1 MSAYPSTT
9 PLPITPFVDVEAT
22 INGYRWNF
30 TPGSARV
37 LTWSVSGSQWNHPV
51 LQSAET
57 QEDFKTLFSFVS
69 YYIDARFQFLGH
81 FESSAGR
88 TGYQA
93 AQAAG
98 SNLNI
103 SMAYD
108 GQSSSGQMVRDGMF
122 TNAAQTAFCLF
133 PSQANDGGPYRG
145 AAGDTWLNW
154 NNPFIRSL
162 DYEVGSEGFALLLHE
177 VLHGLGLKHPHDDG
191 GTGRPTYADLDMP
204 FADRQWISVMSYD
217 RLETGGDG
225 AYDGSMPI
233 APMIMDVIALQ
244 CLYGESSGSAGDS
257 SHDLSLYLGEYYNT
271 LWDSSGADTLDAT
284 QLPFGVLIDLGS
296 SEASNGIRNHN
307 VGFITT
313 AADALGLATFGYNP
327 TRWTW
332 LWGEYENFNGSGQ
345 ADTVIGNGLDNR
357 IVGGAG
363 ADMLDGAGG
372 NDSLRGGTGIDTAI
386 FQSARAGY
394 AVQRSGADWRVRDL
408 GGAEGE
414 DTLVEVERADFLDR
428 AIALDTQPGGHA
440 HSAALALRALAGTR
454 YLQDPA
460 AAGQVLGL
468 FDAGRSMNE
477 VVASIVAGGAFLQ
490 LAGSRSNTDFVELVY
505 RNVVGLAPTPDALG
519 FYVGLLDSGQATQV
533 ALGALAAVADINASS
548 IDIVGVVQNGLTYF
562 PAEGG

>member
-1 MSAYPSTT
+1 MSAYPSAT
-9 PLPITPFVDVEAT
+9 PLPITPLIDVEAT

-37 LTWSVSGSQWNHPV
+37 LNWSVSGSQWNHPV

-69 YYIDARFQFLGH
+69 YYIDARFQFLGY
-81 FESSAGR
+81 FESGVSHL
-88 TGYQA
+88 GYEV

-108 GQSSSGQMVRDGMF
+108 GTTSSGQPVRDGMF

-133 PSQANDGGPYRG
+133 PSQASDYGPYRG

-177 VLHGLGLKHPHDDG
+177 VLHGLGLKHPHDSG

-244 CLYGESSGSAGDS
+244 YLYGESSGSAGDTG
-257 SHDLSLYLGEYYNT
+257 HDLSLYLGEFYNT
-271 LWDSSGADTLDAT
+271 LWDSSGADTLDAAK
-284 QLPFGVLIDLGS
+284 LSFGVLADMGS
-296 SEASNGIRNHN
+296 SEATNGIRNHN

-313 AADALGLATFGYNP
+313 AADAVGLAVFGFNP
-327 TRWTW
+327 SRWTW
-332 LWGEYENFNGSGQ
+332 LWGEYENFIGSAH

-357 IVGGAG
+357 IDGGAG
-363 ADMLDGAGG
+363 ADLLDGAGG
-372 NDSLRGGTGIDTAI
+372 NDSLRGGAGIDTAV
-386 FQSARAGY
+386 FLSTRAGY
-394 AVQRSGADWRVRDL
+394 TVQRSGADWRVRDIS
-408 GGAEGE
+408 GAEGE
-414 DTLVEVERADFLDR
+414 DTLAEVERADFLDR
-428 AIALDTQPGGHA
+428 AIALDTQPGGHGY
-440 HSAALALRALAGTR
+440 SAALVLRALAGTR

-460 AAGQVLGL
+460 AAGQVLAY

-477 VVASIVAGGAFLQ
+477 VVASIVAGATFLQ
-490 LAGSRSNTDFVELVY
+490 LAGSRSNADFVDLVY
-505 RNVVGLAPTPDALG
+505 RNVVGAAPAAEALG

-533 ALGALAAVADINASS
+533 SLGVLASVAHLNATSA
-548 IDIVGVVQNGLTYF
+548 DIVGVVQNGLTYF